1 MKQLSYFHL
10 FFFIRQDVLFD
21 DYFDDTTPCKMYQR
35 SALEE
40 KFDMRGANG
49 EMFQLL
55 AITCGNDYF
64 NAKNK
69 RVFFP
74 SQLKDG
80 SLSFRPTLVP

>member
-1 MKQLSYFHL
+1 
-10 FFFIRQDVLFD
+10 
-21 DYFDDTTPCKMYQR
+21 MYQR

-80 SLSFRPTLVP
+80 RNISNHIQWLKTVSKL